1 MAMVQHEAPP
11 NPIRIFQTLLGFQ
24 QSAALRAAIGLDL
37 FTAVGE
43 GHTDVAGIAKRIGA
57 SEKGTRVLCD
67 GLVIMNFLSK
77 TGSAYGLVPESAVFL
92 NKREP
97 SYIGAAATFLVDD
110 IQASGAYKDFT
121 GAVKKGGSVFSDE
134 GTVSYDNPIWVSFAR
149 SMASLMAMPAQLL
162 AARMTSES
170 AGPIEVL
177 DIAAGHG
184 LYGIAFARLN
194 PQATITAVDWKNVL
208 QVATENAAA
217 AGVGSRHRTIPG
229 SAFEVDFDGTYDI
242 VLLTNFLH
250 HFDVPTCEAVLKRLH
265 AVMRPGARAA
275 ILEFVPNDDRVSPPN
290 DAMFAVTM
298 LATTGHG
305 DAYTQKEYDSM
316 LRNAG
321 FARSELI
328 ELTPLPQ
335 RVVVGYR

>member
-1 MAMVQHEAPP
+1 MA
-11 NPIRIFQTLLGFQ
+11 T
-24 QSAALRAAIGLDL
+24 
-37 FTAVGE
+37 
-43 GHTDVAGIAKRIGA
+43 
-57 SEKGTRVLCD
+57 
-67 GLVIMNFLSK
+67 
-77 TGSAYGLVPESAVFL
+77 
-92 NKREP
+92 
-97 SYIGAAATFLVDD
+97 
-110 IQASGAYKDFT
+110 
-121 GAVKKGGSVFSDE
+121 
-134 GTVSYDNPIWVSFAR
+134 
-149 SMASLMAMPAQLL
+149 LMAMPAQLL
-162 AARMTSES
+162 AARMTSENG
-170 AGPIEVL
+170 GPIDVL

-184 LYGIAFARLN
+184 LYGIAFAKLN
-194 PQATITAVDWKNVL
+194 PLAKITAVDWPNVL

-229 SAFEVDFDGTYDI
+229 SAFEVDFDGTYDV

-250 HFDVPTCEAVLKRLH
+250 HFDVPTCEAVLKRLYS
-265 AVMRPGARAA
+265 AMRPGARAA

-305 DAYTQKEYDSM
+305 DAYTQKEFDSM

-335 RVVVGYR
+335 RVVIGYR

>member
-1 MAMVQHEAPP
+1 MSLVQHDAPP
-11 NPIRIFQTLLGFQ
+11 NPTRIFQTLLGFQ

-67 GLVIMNFLSK
+67 AMVLMDFLSK
-77 TGSAYGLVPESAVFL
+77 SGPNYGLVTESAVFL

-97 SYIGAAATFLVDD
+97 SYIGGAANFLVDD
-110 IQASGAYKDFT
+110 IQASGAYSDFT
-121 GAVKKGGSVFSDE
+121 GAVKKGGSVFSEE
-134 GTVSYDNPIWVSFAR
+134 GTVSHDNPIWVSFAR
-149 SMASLMAMPAQLL
+149 HMAPLMAMPSQVL
-162 AARMTSES
+162 AARLTSET
-170 AGPIEVL
+170 AGPTEVL

-184 LYGIAFARLN
+184 LYGIAFARVN
-194 PQATITAVDWKNVL
+194 PKAMVTAVDWKNVL
-208 QVATENAAA
+208 QVASENAAA
-217 AGVGSRHRTIPG
+217 AGVSARHRTIPG
-229 SAFEVDFDGTYDI
+229 SAFDVNFDGTYDI

-250 HFDVPTCEAVLKRLH
+250 HFDVPTNEGLLKRLH
-265 AVMRPGARAA
+265 AAMRPGARVA

-305 DAYTQKEYDSM
+305 DAYTHKEYDAM

-335 RVVVGYR
+335 RVVIGYR